1 MMGRR
6 VQLDGPLGPFRAGIE
21 AELGRLGY
29 SEGRTG
35 QLMLLV
41 GHVSR
46 WMNERRLACGDLT
59 DDAVAE
65 FFATSRRSW
74 CRSPRSLT
82 PILGY
87 LRAVGAAPAV
97 QRKRVGRIPSEV
109 ELWEAFRRW
118 CVDQRGMMQ
127 ATADVYVER
136 AEACL
141 RGRESDG
148 EIIVS
153 ELDAR
158 AVLAAVRAAADTLPG
173 PSLRCTVTALRS
185 LLRFLHAT
193 GRVPRPLVEAVPPL
207 KARVRMILPS
217 PVSTEV
223 ADRLVASCDTATATG
238 CRDAAILAVLA
249 RLGLRAQE
257 VASLRL
263 DDIDWRRGEMR
274 VTGKGGKVEVL
285 PLPVDVGEALASYLS
300 GGRSRTDCRA
310 VFVKAVAPFGPM
322 SSDGI
327 GGVVRVHCDRAGLA
341 RFGPHRL
348 RQLVATATLRA
359 GAPLME
365 VAQLLR
371 HDTVATTGIYANVDP
386 ASVAALARPW
396 PEAAR

>member
-1 MMGRR
+1 MTGKL
-6 VQLDGPLGPFRAGIE
+6 VQTGGPLGPFRAGIE

-29 SEGRTG
+29 SQGRAG

-41 GHVSR
+41 GRVSR
-46 WMNERRLACGDLT
+46 WMDERLLACGDLT

-65 FFATSRRSW
+65 FFATSGRSW
-74 CRSPRSLT
+74 CRSRRSLT

-87 LRAVGAAPAV
+87 LRAVGAAPPV
-97 QRKRVGRIPSEV
+97 QRKRVGRVPSEV

-118 CVDQRGMMQ
+118 CVDQRGLMP
-127 ATADVYVER
+127 ATADLYVAR

-141 RGRESDG
+141 RGWEPDG

-153 ELDAR
+153 QLDAR

-173 PSLRCTVTALRS
+173 PSLRSTVTALRS
-185 LLRFLHAT
+185 LLRFLHTT
-193 GRVPRPLVEAVPPL
+193 GRVSRPLVDAVPAL
-207 KARVRMILPS
+207 KGRVRMIPPS
-217 PVSTEV
+217 QVSTDV
-223 ADRLVASCDTATATG
+223 ADRLVASCDLATATG
-238 CRDAAILAVLA
+238 RRDAAILVLLA

-257 VASLRL
+257 VASLCL
-263 DDIDWRRGEMR
+263 EDIDWRRGEMR

-285 PLPVDVGEALASYLS
+285 PLPVDVGEALVSYAS
-300 GGRSRTDCRA
+300 GGRPRTGSRA

-327 GGVVRVHCDRAGLA
+327 GAVVRVACDRAGVA

-348 RQLVATATLRA
+348 RHMVATATLRA
-359 GAPLME
+359 GAPLIE

-371 HDTVATTGIYANVDP
+371 HDTVATTGIYASVDP